1 MFLRKRLQCLRPS
14 SHYYSTTAPV
24 FDRSPS
30 SHYYSTTAP
39 VFDRREERR
48 RVHRERRERRIA
60 ARETKHDNDDNAAA
74 VENPLP
80 SEPLPSEPLPSE
92 PPGIEEA
99 AARGGVNSD
108 VYKTSKSDDEEAAEA
123 KRFWMT
129 TRKLFR
135 NVLNRGNE
143 GWLGAIENAIENA
156 LENEKAAAAA
166 RVNSDVYK
174 TSKSDDEEAAEAKRF
189 WMTTR
194 KLFRNV
200 CITGAIFCVTCDA
213 TDLFDCKQVLRPLLG
228 L

>member
-1 MFLRKRLQCLRPS
+1 MMFLRKRLQCLR
-14 SHYYSTTAPV
+14 
-24 FDRSPS
+24 PS

-74 VENPLP
+74 VED
-80 SEPLPSEPLPSE
+80 PLPSEPLPSE

-99 AARGGVNSD
+99 AARGG
-108 VYKTSKSDDEEAAEA
+108 
-123 KRFWMT
+123 
-129 TRKLFR
+129 
-135 NVLNRGNE
+135 
-143 GWLGAIENAIENA
+143 
-156 LENEKAAAAA
+156 
-166 RVNSDVYK
+166 VNSDVYK